1 MKATLRILAA
11 LTLLT
16 LLLCPAALAQN
27 GEQDLYAPLTS
38 DLGPI
43 TVLSVT
49 PISVYNAEGLST
61 TTRAVEVILDLPSAL
76 LAGAEDPLETLS
88 GMFSLMS
95 LNGFY
100 AMDDYTLGEA
110 HGDLVSV
117 SLFFSIPV
125 DTEFTDYRLV
135 YGQQLRALAPTGAQ
149 PEAADTAAAADEAA
163 PEPVTAEPAQ
173 QDAAQAGGSGTA
185 GAPASA
191 AADEPALDPETAD
204 ETAETMD
211 AVLEALDEPLYT
223 ATYAAL
229 VQGGIIQV
237 DDRSDSAKGLQTLLA
252 AFGYSITTDGWA
264 GGKTFEK
271 MQNLQGILGL
281 EPTETV
287 TAPDFG
293 YLLSCLLIYT
303 DEDSAYDL
311 LSGTTMDSDEFE
323 YLQGCCAQLR
333 GLYYTA
339 SDFFYYSDWQDWEA
353 RMNACV
359 QDWPDKGE
367 VYHNPDYR
375 SDSTTLKIKVANQDE
390 GYATYF
396 KLYTSDGDFVSGLF
410 VDSAGTVSTE
420 IPGGVYVI
428 KMGTGKDWYGPLE
441 AFGDYGDYETLLFV
455 DDEAEVQLDSG
466 YEYTLTINTSTENP
480 DADDVNTE
488 YTDFGEF

>member
-1 MKATLRILAA
+1 MRFRVKVVVPLEPLCVVAVDCVTMRTMSPAT
-11 LTLLT
+11 
-16 LLLCPAALAQN
+16 
-27 GEQDLYAPLTS
+27 
-38 DLGPI
+38 
-43 TVLSVT
+43 SVR
-49 PISVYNAEGLST
+49 
-61 TTRAVEVILDLPSAL
+61 TTRVCKEVQYVVGPYAIDAERTLPFTEIHAH
-76 LAGAEDPLETLS
+76 AELFVPLRR
-88 GMFSLMS
+88 
-95 LNGFY
+95 
-100 AMDDYTLGEA
+100 
-110 HGDLVSV
+110 V
-117 SLFFSIPV
+117 SLASSSYV
-125 DTEFTDYRLV
+125 
-135 YGQQLRALAPTGAQ
+135 
-149 PEAADTAAAADEAA
+149 
-163 PEPVTAEPAQ
+163 PA
-173 QDAAQAGGSGTA
+173 
-185 GAPASA
+185 
-191 AADEPALDPETAD
+191 
-204 ETAETMD
+204 
-211 AVLEALDEPLYT
+211 
-223 ATYAAL
+223 
-229 VQGGIIQV
+229 
-237 DDRSDSAKGLQTLLA
+237 
-252 AFGYSITTDGWA
+252 
-264 GGKTFEK
+264 
-271 MQNLQGILGL
+271 
-281 EPTETV
+281 
-287 TAPDFG
+287 
-293 YLLSCLLIYT
+293 
-303 DEDSAYDL
+303 
-311 LSGTTMDSDEFE
+311 SGTTMDSDEFE